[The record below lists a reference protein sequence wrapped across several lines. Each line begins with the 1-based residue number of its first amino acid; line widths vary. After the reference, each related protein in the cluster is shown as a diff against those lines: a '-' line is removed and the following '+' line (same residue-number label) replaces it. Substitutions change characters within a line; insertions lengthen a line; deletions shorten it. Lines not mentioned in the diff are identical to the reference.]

1 MAKRLGL
8 IVNPIAGMGGRVGL
22 KGTDTPEILEK
33 ARSLGAQPLC
43 LQRTQECFLECQG
56 SLDDV
61 EILTCSGDMGAVVM
75 ADLGIDH
82 EVVYDLTLD
91 GETSSEDTRKA
102 VEVLKEKADLLVF
115 SGGDGTARDVAE
127 SIGPEIPILGI
138 PAGVKMH
145 SSVFG
150 TNPVSSARI
159 ILAFLNDEVEIG
171 EGEVMDIDEDAYR
184 EDRLDVKLY
193 AVVKIPFAQD
203 LIQGSKQ
210 VFHQGS
216 QKALL
221 DEIGDYFKEIVDEKS
236 NTLFFLGAGS
246 TVGAVK
252 RWLGMDGTL
261 LGIDAFFKGEQLGTD
276 LNEQG
281 ILALMDSSKADGFAI
296 CVSPIGAQGFVL
308 GRGSQQ
314 FSPEVLRR
322 VGLDNVY
329 IVATPDK
336 VENLDAL
343 RVDTGDRELDTAME
357 GFRRVITGFRIQ
369 TMLKLRI

>member
-1 MAKRLGL
+1 MGKRLGL

-22 KGTDTPEILEK
+22 KGTDTSEILEK

-43 LQRTQECFLECQG
+43 LERTKECFLECQG

-61 EILTCSGDMGAVVM
+61 EILTCSGEMGAAVM

-82 EVVYDLTLD
+82 KVVYETESEE
-91 GETSSEDTRKA
+91 ETSSEDTRKA
-102 VEVLKEKADLLVF
+102 TEVLKDKMDLLVF

-127 SIGPEIPILGI
+127 ALGQEIPIIGI

-150 TNPVSSARI
+150 TNPINAGKI
-159 ILAFLNDEVEIG
+159 ILSFLNGDVEIG

-184 EDRLDVKLY
+184 ENMLDVKLY
-193 AVVKIPFAQD
+193 AVVKIPYAQD

-221 DEIGDYFKEIVDEKS
+221 DEIGDYFKEIVAEKS
-236 NTLFFLGAGS
+236 DTLFFLGAGS

-261 LGIDAFFKGEQLGTD
+261 LGIDAFFKGEQVGTD

-281 ILALMDSSKADGFAI
+281 ILALMDSSDADSHAI

-336 VENLDAL
+336 VESMDAL
-343 RVDTGDRELDTAME
+343 RVDTGDRTMDAAME

-369 TMLKLRI
+369 TMLKLTL